1 MIEVQIKSLMTKPP
15 VTLKSENNIGDAIKL
30 MKEKVLGSIVIVDED
45 NFPVSIFT
53 EHDIL
58 FGLDNDFRINPKTK
72 LGDLPPKIQ
81 LITILD
87 TESLDDAIKIFT
99 EKAIHHLVVIDMEGF
114 VKGIISTKDVIKAQ
128 KRLNSAFPYFPQMQE
143 ITP

>member
-1 MIEVQIKSLMTKPP
+1 MIEVQIKSLMTKPAI
-15 VTLKSENNIGDAIKL
+15 TLKSENTIGDAIKL
-30 MKEKVLGSIVIVDED
+30 MKEKVLGSIVIVDDD
-45 NFPVSIFT
+45 NLPVSIFT

-58 FGLDNDFRINPKTK
+58 FGLDNDFRINPKVK

-81 LITILD
+81 LITIVD
-87 TESLDDAIKIFT
+87 TESLDDAIKVFT
-99 EKAIHHLVVIDMEGF
+99 EKAIHHLVVIDMEGL

-128 KRLNSAFPYFPQMQE
+128 KRLNTAFPYFPKMQE